1 MGYIVN
7 IDKYPIGV
15 YRICKE
21 NFMSKCA
28 NPHCKCPNCT
38 CGDNCQCTEDEC
50 KCPPE
55 CHTPKKETE

>member
-1 MGYIVN
+1 
-7 IDKYPIGV
+7 
-15 YRICKE
+15 
-21 NFMSKCA
+21 MSKCT